1 MEWKGYVDEV
11 SENFDGG
18 KIPCILIENKA
29 DLLKD
34 YNEGIIE
41 LEEFALKN
49 GFCGAF
55 RTSCKTGLNVNA
67 SMDFLINNIVE
78 RTPFLRNFTNHWENA
93 LYKYINI

>member
-1 MEWKGYVDEV
+1 MDWKRYVDEV
-11 SENFDGG
+11 SKFLDGG

-34 YNEGIIE
+34 YNEGITE
-41 LEEFALKN
+41 LEELALKN

-55 RTSCKTGLNVNA
+55 RTSCKTGLNINA

-78 RTPFLRNFTNHWENA
+78 RIPNLRHFSNHWENA